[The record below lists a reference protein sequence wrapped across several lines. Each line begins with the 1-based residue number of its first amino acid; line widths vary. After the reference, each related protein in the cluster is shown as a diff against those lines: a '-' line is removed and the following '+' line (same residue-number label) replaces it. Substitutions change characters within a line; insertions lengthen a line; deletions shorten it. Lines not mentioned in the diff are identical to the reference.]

1 MLLGA
6 HVSIA
11 GGFAEAPRAG
21 KYIGCEAIQIFSRS
35 PRMLRRTKPI
45 PPEEVQA
52 FWDGMKKAGI
62 RGVATHGNYLINL
75 CATNARML
83 KVARTEFVEE
93 IERAGTLGIPY
104 VIFHPGAHMKKGE
117 AWGLRRITESL
128 DWALGKADATNVS
141 PLLENT
147 AGAGTTLGYTWEQ
160 LREIIEGARFGDRLG
175 VCVDTCH
182 TLAAGHDFLSP
193 ERYEALVR
201 QIDAVL
207 GLRRVK
213 AFHLNDSKGGLG
225 SRLDR
230 HAHIGKGAIG
240 KDPFRWIVNDPRLAG
255 VLGILETPGDDR
267 AFKRNLKLL
276 KSLREG
282 PAAGA

>member
-11 GGFAEAPRAG
+11 GGFAEAPKAG

-35 PRMLRRTKPI
+35 PRMLRRTRPI
-45 PPEEVQA
+45 APEEVQG

-62 RGVATHGNYLINL
+62 RGTATHGNYLINL
-75 CATNARML
+75 CATSARMR
-83 KVARTEFVEE
+83 KVARTAFVEE
-93 IERAGTLGIPY
+93 LERAQTLAIPY

-117 AWGLRRITESL
+117 TWGLRQISEGL
-128 DWALGKADATNVS
+128 DWCLAKADAPGVS
-141 PLLENT
+141 PLLEIT
-147 AGAGTTLGYTWEQ
+147 AGQGTTMGSTWEQ
-160 LREIIEGARFGDRLG
+160 LREIIEGSNSGDRLG

-182 TLAAGHDFLSP
+182 TLAAGYDFLSP

-207 GLRRVK
+207 GRRRVK
-213 AFHLNDSKGGLG
+213 AFHLNDSKMGLG
-225 SRLDR
+225 SRVDR
-230 HAHIGKGAIG
+230 HENIGKGKIG
-240 KDPFRWIVNDPRLAG
+240 QNPFRWIVNDPRFADA
-255 VLGILETPGDDR
+255 LGILETPGNDR

-276 KSLREG
+276 KSFREI
-282 PAAGA
+282 PAGAA